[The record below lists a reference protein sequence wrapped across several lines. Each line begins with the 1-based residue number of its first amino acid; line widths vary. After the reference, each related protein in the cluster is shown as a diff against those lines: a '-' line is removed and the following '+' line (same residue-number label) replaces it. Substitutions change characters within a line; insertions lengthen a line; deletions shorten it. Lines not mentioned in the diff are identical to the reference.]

1 MNAKRSSLQDQN
13 SFSFSP
19 DFEYGWYCPRC
30 DMFHPRNMSCGPEHL
45 VWDKKGKDYIG
56 VGQKLSYFQ

>member
-1 MNAKRSSLQDQN
+1 MNAKRSGLQDPN
-13 SFSFSP
+13 SFSFLP
-19 DFEYGWYCPRC
+19 DFEYGWYYPRC
-30 DMFHPRNMSCGPEHL
+30 DTFHPRNMSCGPEHL